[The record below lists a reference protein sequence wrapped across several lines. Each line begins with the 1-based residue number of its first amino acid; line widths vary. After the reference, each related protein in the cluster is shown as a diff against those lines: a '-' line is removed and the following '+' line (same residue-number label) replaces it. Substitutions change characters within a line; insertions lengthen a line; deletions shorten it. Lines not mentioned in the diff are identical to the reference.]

1 MTKKEELVSELL
13 SDFNI
18 VAATYFPTFYCSIIG
33 GVGLNFSVRNGKR

>member
-18 VAATYFPTFYCSIIG
+18 VAATYFPTF
-33 GVGLNFSVRNGKR
+33 